1 MFGKKSQKKMKQSQI
16 STVIGQGTEIRGDVV
31 FSGGLHIDG
40 TIKGNIKIRGDRQTV
55 VSLSE
60 IGVIEGEVNA
70 PLIILNG
77 EVHGNVH
84 ASERIE
90 LASKSKVFGDVTYK
104 LIEMSEGAAVNGR
117 LIHMEDLDAPVPVKQ
132 DSNSV
137 REQSPKSSQEKMLPF
152 RHDKRKSER
161 VKEPKTEQ
169 AVTTS

>member
-1 MFGKKSQKKMKQSQI
+1 MFGKKGQKKMKENQI

-40 TIKGNIKIRGDRQTV
+40 RIKGNIKIRGDHHTV

-70 PLIILNG
+70 PLVILNG
-77 EVHGNVH
+77 EVQGNVY

-90 LASKSKVFGDVTYK
+90 LAPKSKVFGDVSYK
-104 LIEMSEGAAVNGR
+104 LIEMSEGASVNGR
-117 LIHMEDLDAPVPVKQ
+117 LIHIEDLDAAVPEKKDVNPKI
-132 DSNSV
+132 
-137 REQSPKSSQEKMLPF
+137 EQQPKLSQENTSSF

-161 VKEPKTEQ
+161 VKDHKAER
-169 AVTTS
+169 AVTT